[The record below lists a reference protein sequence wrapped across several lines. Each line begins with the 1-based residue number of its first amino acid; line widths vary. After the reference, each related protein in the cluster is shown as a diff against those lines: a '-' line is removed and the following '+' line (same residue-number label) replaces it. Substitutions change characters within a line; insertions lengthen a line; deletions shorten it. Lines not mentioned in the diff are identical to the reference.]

1 MRWPQTTLAVL
12 LSAALAACGSSRP
25 VTEAKASAPR
35 TAAGLDE
42 ARQATASV
50 NQFGFDLLAPNL
62 GASKGNVA
70 LSPASIATALAM
82 VLAGARGTTQAEMAR
97 VLHVNDPAAIQAAI
111 NGLQQQL
118 AARNRNNGQRVV
130 DLQIANRAY
139 AQQGVAFEQP
149 FLDVLARSYGAGIG
163 LVDYKTA
170 TEDARRQ
177 INAWVGQQTHNKIPE
192 LLAPGVLDDLTRLVL
207 VNAVYL
213 KADWAIPFSKEST
226 ASQAFHTNG
235 GDVTVP
241 FMHGSETRR
250 YATGNGWQGVDLD
263 YAGQELAMTVLV
275 PDPGRYDEVVTH
287 LSSTVLDA
295 VNGAQPIEVNLAL
308 PKFDIQKA
316 LTLKKQLSEL
326 GMPTA
331 FTDQAD
337 FTAMTHQEQLDLS
350 DVVHQATV
358 TVDEQGTVAAAATGA
373 IMRNTSLTTRSVNL
387 VVDRPFVFLL
397 RDRPTGAVLFAGQV
411 TNPATK

>member
-1 MRWPQTTLAVL
+1 
-12 LSAALAACGSSRP
+12 

-35 TAAGLDE
+35 TAAGLDD

-50 NQFGFDLLAPNL
+50 NQFGFNLLSPNL
-62 GASKGNVA
+62 GSSKGNVA

-82 VLAGARGTTQAEMAR
+82 VLAGGRGTTQAEMAR
-97 VLHVNDPAAIQAAI
+97 VLHLSDPTAIQTAM
-111 NGLQQQL
+111 NGLEQQL
-118 AARNRNNGQRVV
+118 AARNRNTANQSI
-130 DLQIANRAY
+130 DLKLANRAY

-149 FLDVLARSYGAGIG
+149 FLNVLARSYGATIG

-177 INAWVGQQTHNKIPE
+177 INAWVGQQTHDKIPE

-213 KADWAIPFSKEST
+213 KADWARPFSKEAT
-226 ASQAFHTNG
+226 ASRAFHANS
-235 GDVTVP
+235 GDVPVP
-241 FMHGSETRR
+241 FMHGSEVRR
-250 YATGNGWQGVDLD
+250 YAAGNGWQAVDLD
-263 YAGQELAMTVLV
+263 YAGHELAMTVLV
-275 PDPGRYDEVVTH
+275 PDAGRYDDVVTH
-287 LSSTVLDA
+287 LTSAVLDT
-295 VNGAQPIEVNLAL
+295 VNSAQPIEVNLGL

-331 FTDQAD
+331 FTERAD
-337 FTAMTHQEQLDLS
+337 FTAMTNQEKLELS

-373 IMRNTSLTTRSVNL
+373 VAKATSAPVRSVNL

-397 RDRPTGAVLFAGQV
+397 RDRPTGAILFAGQV